1 MAIVRLIY
9 ASKIKAGHG
18 PNDVMKIIEV
28 SEKNNQKKGI
38 TGALCFGPRHFL
50 QCLEGQRDEVNKLY
64 NTIITDDRHT
74 NVELLYYA
82 DIDERVFGD
91 WSMGYVLAEQK
102 LHDIVF
108 RFGGSGDFN
117 PYEFSGQQAV
127 LFLKA
132 VVDERKRLLES
143 KLDSAHP

>member
-9 ASKIKAGHG
+9 ASKIKEGHG
-18 PNDVMKIIEV
+18 PNDVMRIIEV

-64 NTIITDDRHT
+64 NKIITDDRHT

-91 WSMGYVLAEQK
+91 WSMGYVLAEKK

-132 VVDERKRLLES
+132 VVEERKRLLES
-143 KLDSAHP
+143 KMDSSHP